1 MRGLAM
7 SVKRR
12 QGRQTAGGVG
22 LSEADGPADEEA
34 SRDGVELLSVESDGS
49 HGMQT
54 VELGTVSHPPA
65 VSSIE

>member
-1 MRGLAM
+1 M
-7 SVKRR
+7 
-12 QGRQTAGGVG
+12 AGGVG